1 MIAEKVMV
9 NEANTQGF
17 SLPILPTARILLMEV
32 ICWIVNTMSVTPH
45 ILNAQIIIVFHG
57 GGFAIRSGIVRVG
70 QMRSA
75 ALTENHVQD
84 NTNVMNRVCA

>member
-1 MIAEKVMV
+1 MMSVPKTAPST
-9 NEANTQGF
+9 EATEAHLFCTG
-17 SLPILPTARILLMEV
+17 MEV

-57 GGFAIRSGIVRVG
+57 GGFAIRSGTVRVG
-70 QMRSA
+70 LMKKA

-84 NTNVMNRVCA
+84 NTDVMNRVSA